1 MLTAAAKSLPTRTPC
16 CTGWRRQSLPGITVL
31 LGICCGDIAG
41 VNLNGQQLSVHLFMH
56 GPAKCRRC
64 CCWMLINLMTSP
76 WSSSAGSNG
85 PGGKLS
91 FAHSKYVEIELSTR
105 DEHMLADFLRYY
117 LRLDF
122 DFTIPSG
129 YYVSIFFIVEK

>member
-1 MLTAAAKSLPTRTPC
+1 MLHGLAQAVLAWHHCLVRHMLRGHS
-16 CTGWRRQSLPGITVL
+16 RRQAQRPAA
-31 LGICCGDIAG
+31 ICP
-41 VNLNGQQLSVHLFMH
+41 SVH
-56 GPAKCRRC
+56 AWC

-91 FAHSKYVEIELSTR
+91 FAHSNYVEIELSTR
-105 DEHMLADFLRYY
+105 DEHMLADFLRHY

-122 DFTIPSG
+122 DFRIPSG
-129 YYVSIFFIVEK
+129 YYISILFFQSWKIIHMNQRQILREKIYKG